1 MSFLRLHNISR
12 LGYLLV
18 CALVLP
24 LVACSGGDGGGDGG
38 VAGDTAV
45 LSWVAPSERADST
58 ALSPSEIVGYRIY
71 YGVESGIYQDPIVI
85 NDHTAT
91 QAQFSGIPSGVYYV
105 VMTTVDTYGLESAWS
120 APEVEV
126 SF

>member
-24 LVACSGGDGGGDGG
+24 LVACSGGDGGAAGG
-38 VAGDTAV
+38 TAGGTTA
-45 LSWVAPSERADST
+45 LSWVAPSEREDST
-58 ALSPSEIVGYRIY
+58 ALSLSEIVGYRIY
-71 YGVESGIYQDPIVI
+71 YGFESGIYQDRIVI
-85 NDHTAT
+85 NDSTAT
-91 QAQFSGIPSGVYYV
+91 QAKITGIPPGNYFAVI
-105 VMTTVDTYGLESAWS
+105 TTVDTGGRESSWS
-120 APEVEV
+120 TPELKV

>member
-24 LVACSGGDGGGDGG
+24 LAACSGGDGGTAGG
-38 VAGDTAV
+38 TAGDTAA
-45 LSWVAPSERADST
+45 LSWLAPSEREDST
-58 ALSPSEIVGYRIY
+58 ALSLSEIVGYRIY
-71 YGVESGIYQDPIVI
+71 YGVESGIYQDSIVI
-85 NDHTAT
+85 NDPTAT
-91 QAQFSGIPSGVYYV
+91 QAQLSGIPSGAYFV
-105 VMTTVDTYGLESAWS
+105 VMTTVDTAGRESSWS
-120 APEVEV
+120 APELEV